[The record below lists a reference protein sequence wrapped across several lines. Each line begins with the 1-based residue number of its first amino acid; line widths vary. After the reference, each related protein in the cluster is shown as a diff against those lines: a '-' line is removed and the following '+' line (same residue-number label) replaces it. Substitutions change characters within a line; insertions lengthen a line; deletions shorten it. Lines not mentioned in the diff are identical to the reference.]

1 MDKQKVAPSITE
13 TDEDTLFD
21 LDTVASATECTG
33 LVPTPPITENEAESY
48 TDLYSIPQPD
58 GPVDNGLQR
67 VRKAKGHS
75 EKQ

>member
-13 TDEDTLFD
+13 TDEDTLFN

-33 LVPTPPITENEAESY
+33 LMPTPPISEDEVESY

-58 GPVDNGLQR
+58 EPVDNGFQ
-67 VRKAKGHS
+67 HI
-75 EKQ
+75 EKSKSRTNE